1 MLALGAVFTKLC
13 QSFLSCSTIFR
24 QISPTISLT
33 SIFVTIQSY
42 FILYQELNISG
53 FLYLHHLSIQ
63 LSIVLSFQ
71 ADSSDL
77 VPESLPNLDEEGD
90 STQADMSLEEGV
102 PVVASPDNDEPTDYS
117 DNTEDEVEDV
127 SEGNQHKSSWLFS
140 ALMRFIWENND

>member
-1 MLALGAVFTKLC
+1 M
-13 QSFLSCSTIFR
+13 
-24 QISPTISLT
+24 
-33 SIFVTIQSY
+33 
-42 FILYQELNISG
+42 
-53 FLYLHHLSIQ
+53 SIQ

-127 SEGNQHKSSWLFS
+127 SEGNQHKSS
-140 ALMRFIWENND
+140 